1 MFKKHSPYAEH
12 FKRLSHFDG
21 LSDEQVQK
29 IVDNTTHVT
38 LPKDWVLFGEN
49 TPADKAYLILEGEVA
64 VKRQG
69 EEVARLGPGDT
80 IGEVALVKHK
90 LRTATVISVTPL
102 ELLHFTSEAVS
113 KLSGEIPQFAA
124 ALEATADE
132 RLSHDTQG

>member
-1 MFKKHSPYAEH
+1 MFKKHSPYADR
-12 FKRLSHFDG
+12 FKELAHFDG
-21 LSDEQVQK
+21 LSDDQVQK

-49 TPADKAYLILEGEVA
+49 TPADKAYLILDGEVA
-64 VKRQG
+64 VRRHG

-102 ELLHFTSEAVS
+102 ELLHFTAGAVET
-113 KLSGEIPQFAA
+113 LSNEIPQFAK

-132 RLSHDTQG
+132 RLSRDV

>member
-49 TPADKAYLILEGEVA
+49 TPADKAYLILDGEVA
-64 VKRQG
+64 VRRHG

-90 LRTATVISVTPL
+90 LRTATVISLTPL
-102 ELLHFTSEAVS
+102 ELLHFTSEAVQ
-113 KLSGEIPQFAA
+113 KLSGEIPQFAQ
-124 ALEATADE
+124 ALEQTADE
-132 RLSHDTQG
+132 RLSHDV

>member
-12 FKRLSHFDG
+12 FKRLSHFEG

-49 TPADKAYLILEGEVA
+49 TPADKAYLILDGEVA
-64 VKRQG
+64 VKRHG

-90 LRTATVISVTPL
+90 LRTATVISITPL
-102 ELLHFTSEAVS
+102 ELLHFTAEAV
-113 KLSGEIPQFAA
+113 KNLSGEIPQFAA

-132 RLSHDTQG
+132 RLSHDAEG